1 MNFLF
6 VLNDAPYGT
15 ESSYNGLR
23 LVRELRRNKAGNF
36 APLSFVPVVRGGLK
50 TYTMRGAVLVAPL
63 FNDIGTEERT

>member
-1 MNFLF
+1 M
-6 VLNDAPYGT
+6 GT

-23 LVRELRRNKAGNF
+23 LAHELLRDKARNF

-50 TYTMRGAVLVAPL
+50 TYTMRGALLMAPL